1 MIMNL
6 YQRHI
11 FPRLLADVSKRFTE
25 DRQRLAALL
34 QGDVLELGSGTGESF
49 PFYPAAVKRVVSLEY
64 DDQLLGYQ
72 QPQRMPAHLANECL
86 LLQGDGHQLPFQ
98 DAQFDQ
104 VFCCLV
110 LCSVADPA
118 QVLAEAYRVLKPG
131 GALVVFEHVA
141 AAHQLTHRAQR
152 WLNPLWRPLACG
164 CQLERQTGQRIREAG
179 FCTDKLKRYRHS
191 SYPALV
197 GTFLEGLAIKP
208 EKS

>member
-25 DRQRLAALL
+25 DRRRLAALL

-49 PFYPAAVKRVVSLEY
+49 SFYPAAVRRVVSLEY
-64 DDQLLGYQ
+64 DEQLLGYQ
-72 QPQRMPAHLANECL
+72 QPQQLPNHLAGECL
-86 LLQGDGHQLPFQ
+86 LLQGDGHQLPFK

-110 LCSVADPA
+110 LCSVADPT
-118 QVLAEAYRVLKPG
+118 QVLAEAYRVLKPD

-141 AAHQLTHRAQR
+141 AEHPLTYRAQR
-152 WLNPLWRPLACG
+152 WLNPFWRPFACG
-164 CQLERQTGQRIREAG
+164 CQLERQTEQYIREAG
-179 FCTDKLKRYRHS
+179 FCTDKLKRYRYS